1 MKVIA
6 AKGTRCP
13 KEGNPREYIT
23 DDVAVDVPE
32 TAYYK
37 RLVAD
42 GSLVEQQAEGTVPD
56 LRTEQGGVVESGLSP
71 KLKKGGKE

>member
-13 KEGNPREYIT
+13 KEENPREYIT
-23 DDVAVDVPE
+23 DDVAINVPE

-37 RLVAD
+37 RLIAD
-42 GSLVEQQAEGTVPD
+42 GSLIEVSSQVEQQSSQAEPVITSEAKQSK
-56 LRTEQGGVVESGLSP
+56 R
-71 KLKKGGKE
+71 GGKE

>member
-6 AKGTRCP
+6 ANGSKCP

-23 DDVAVDVPE
+23 DSEAVDVPE

-37 RLVAD
+37 RLIKD
-42 GSLVEQQAEGTVPD
+42 GSLTVQTVQAAQTVETV
-56 LRTEQGGVVESGLSP
+56 S
-71 KLKKGGKE
+71 KKEGGKK

>member
-1 MKVIA
+1 MKVTA
-6 AKGTRCP
+6 AKGSKCP

-23 DDVAVDVPE
+23 DDNAVDVPD

-37 RLVAD
+37 RLIAD
-42 GSLVEQQAEGTVPD
+42 GSLIAEGTVPD

-71 KLKKGGKE
+71 KSKRGGKE

>member
-13 KEGNPREYIT
+13 KEENPREYIT
-23 DDVAVDVPE
+23 DDTPTDVPE

-37 RLVAD
+37 RLVRD
-42 GSLVEQQAEGTVPD
+42 GSLIE
-56 LRTEQGGVVESGLSP
+56 VVESGLTENET
-71 KLKKGGKE
+71 KKGGKR